1 MVKDEDIITLDELYN
16 NLEFKLA
23 KKLVRLEYPWIK
35 DLIVFNPDNL
45 NKFSLIFVEPVIDA
59 EELAREYDFELP
71 SYINYYIRTDRQFFS
86 PYLSTM
92 FTSHNDATNIS
103 IDISNKIEKLFK
115 TIHNNPAIPDTMR
128 LPKDRRLALGGVLH
142 KPPTDNTTKPN

>member
-1 MVKDEDIITLDELYN
+1 MVKEEDKLTVEELYN

-23 KKLVRLEYPWIK
+23 KKLVKLEYPWVK
-35 DLIVFNPDNL
+35 DLIVYNPENL
-45 NKFSLIFVEPVIDA
+45 NKYGLIFVEPVIDA
-59 EELAREYDFELP
+59 EELAREYDFDLP
-71 SYINYYIRTDRQFFS
+71 AFVHYYIRTDRQFFS

-92 FTSHNDATNIS
+92 FTNHNNSTDIS

-128 LPKDRRLALGGVLH
+128 LPRDRRLALGGVLH
-142 KPPTDNTTKPN
+142 KPPTD